1 VTAQVT
7 ELTNRET
14 ALSINGAQLTSSVAL
29 IQALGGGWT
38 SDDIPKPGKVV
49 AR

>member
-7 ELTNRET
+7 ELNNRET
-14 ALSINGAQLTSSVAL
+14 ALSINESQLTSSVAL

-38 SDDIPKPGKVV
+38 SEDLPKPAKVV
-49 AR
+49 AH